1 MAALAGLVL
10 AVVLTRGSQSTP
22 AETVPVRNLEV
33 QVAITL
39 GKQLGALLKVRCY
52 PGSKVGYKR
61 GYACA
66 VTEPSKKCSV
76 WLAAPT
82 KRAPVV
88 APFPS
93 RTCASLAGRRRVG

>member
-22 AETVPVRNLEV
+22 VETVPVRNFEV

-39 GKQLGALLKVRCY
+39 GKQLGEPLKVRCY

-66 VTEPSKKCSV
+66 VTEPSKKCTV

-82 KRAPVV
+82 NRAPVV

-93 RTCASLAGRRRVG
+93 RSCASLAAPAQLG